1 MEISGMIKA
10 VKETAIKHSMFNL
23 GDAILAGVS
32 GGADSIALVH
42 ILLKLSPEFNLSL
55 GIAHFDHGLRAVE
68 SERDAEFVSSF
79 AHKMNLPFYSEKADV
94 KKYSSQHKLSIEE
107 AGRILRYQF
116 LSRTAREHGFNKI
129 ALGHQKED
137 TAETFLINILRG
149 SGPQGL
155 SSIPPKRGIFIR
167 PLINLNRSDIEC
179 FIRSESMEH
188 IIDSSNMDPK
198 FLRNRIRHYLIPF
211 LASEYNPEIVEIL
224 NRTAEI
230 LRDEQIWLDSL
241 IGTLFERTRVQSDDA
256 NIRLSIPELL
266 KMPIAAARRIIRK
279 SVLEIK
285 GNLNG
290 VGFTHMD
297 AVFELIN
304 NNKCEK
310 ELDFPGPVR
319 IKREKD
325 ILVIIRR
332 KNRGR
337 VKRQPDY
344 FDRRLCAFE
353 YQIMGP
359 QTLYIK
365 ETDQC
370 IQLSELSSTE
380 ILELRK
386 SNFQN
391 VNPREAYMDMASI
404 GYPLVVRSFR
414 SGDHFSPLGLSG
426 FQKLKKFFI
435 NNKLP
440 SSERKKIPILEC
452 SGKIVWVAGYRIDD
466 SVKVTPLTQKVL
478 KASLLKASA

>member
-42 ILLKLSPEFNLSL
+42 ILLKLSPEFNLNL
-55 GIAHFDHGLRAVE
+55 GIAHLDHGLRAAE
-68 SERDAEFVSSF
+68 SDRDAEFVSSF

-241 IGTLFERTRVQSDDA
+241 TGKLFERTRVQSDDA

-290 VGFTHMD
+290 VGFTHID

-304 NNKCEK
+304 NRKCKK

-337 VKRQPDY
+337 IKCHPDY
-344 FDRRLCAFE
+344 FDRQLCTFE

-365 ETDQC
+365 ETGLSV
-370 IQLSELSSTE
+370 QLSELSFAE
-380 ILELRK
+380 ILELKK
-386 SNFQN
+386 SNFQT

-414 SGDHFSPLGLSG
+414 SGDRFSPLGLSG

-435 NNKLP
+435 NNKLS
-440 SSERKKIPILEC
+440 SSERKNIPILEC
-452 SGKIVWVAGYRIDD
+452 SGKIIWVAGYRIDD
-466 SVKVTPLTQKVL
+466 SVKVIPSTKRVL
-478 KASLLKASA
+478 KASLIKASA

>member
-55 GIAHFDHGLRAVE
+55 GIAHFDHELRAAE

-241 IGTLFERTRVQSDDA
+241 TGKLFERTRVQSDDA

-337 VKRQPDY
+337 VKRQPDH
-344 FDRRLCAFE
+344 FDRQLCAFE
-353 YQIMGP
+353 YRIMGP

-380 ILELRK
+380 ILELKK

-440 SSERKKIPILEC
+440 SSERKKIPILEF
-452 SGKIVWVAGYRIDD
+452 SEKIVWVAGYRIDD